1 MVSVLFKTL
10 LFNQSI
16 IFPYHMH
23 KDALLNT
30 KFPIFMSN
38 LIYTILFETISYLY
52 LKLITILIKI
62 FLCLFA

>member
-1 MVSVLFKTL
+1 
-10 LFNQSI
+10 
-16 IFPYHMH
+16 MH

-38 LIYTILFETISYLY
+38 LIYAILFETISYLY

>member
-1 MVSVLFKTL
+1 
-10 LFNQSI
+10 
-16 IFPYHMH
+16 MH

-38 LIYTILFETISYLY
+38 LIYAILFETISYLY

-62 FLCLFA
+62 FLHNKYIYFFYKTVYNL